1 MTLRSRFPA
10 AFLCTISLLMLAGCS
25 SPFATSFMPTGYTY
39 DDDTPIT
46 SPKPTQPWMD
56 EAVITDTEAL
66 GNNIAAWQ
74 GAVFELVDKIA
85 LKLPAGQPV
94 ALTAVAPM
102 TNQKQALDHYLR
114 QSLMQRG
121 ITIVPQEAAAALITY
136 DALPLEKGDAHK
148 LAVERLGREAVPEA
162 KSNMKGIYLLRTVAS
177 IAALPKPVLLAD
189 EAVIAV
195 LPGEKTEYSR
205 WPGFSNQPAQGK
217 ATSIVPVYDTRD

>member
-10 AFLCTISLLMLAGCS
+10 ALFCTASLLMLAGCS
-25 SPFATSFMPTGYTY
+25 SPFATSFLPTGYTY

-46 SPKPTQPWMD
+46 SPKPTQPWID

-66 GNNIAAWQ
+66 GANVAAWQ
-74 GAVFELVDKIA
+74 GAVFELVDKLS

-94 ALTAVAPM
+94 ALAVVQPVTA
-102 TNQKQALDHYLR
+102 QKQALDHYLR
-114 QSLMQRG
+114 QALIQRG

-136 DALPLEKGDAHK
+136 DALPLEKGDTHK
-148 LAVERLGREAVPEA
+148 IAVERLGREAVPEA
-162 KSNMKGIYLLRTVAS
+162 KSNMKGIYLLR
-177 IAALPKPVLLAD
+177 ALVSTSPKALLAD

-217 ATSIVPVYDTRD
+217 ATSIVPVYESRD

>member
-1 MTLRSRFPA
+1 MTLRSRLPA
-10 AFLCTISLLMLAGCS
+10 ALMCTASLLMLAGCS
-25 SPFATSFMPTGYTY
+25 SPFATSFLPTGYTY

-66 GNNIAAWQ
+66 GANVAAWQ
-74 GAVFELVDKIA
+74 GAVFELVDKLS
-85 LKLPAGQPV
+85 LKLPAGQPL
-94 ALTAVAPM
+94 ALAVVQPVTA
-102 TNQKQALDHYLR
+102 QKQALDHYLR
-114 QSLMQRG
+114 QALIQRG
-121 ITIVPQEAAAALITY
+121 ITIVPQEASAALITY

-162 KSNMKGIYLLRTVAS
+162 KSNMKGIYLLRAIVSTS
-177 IAALPKPVLLAD
+177 PKALLAD

-205 WPGFSNQPAQGK
+205 WPGFSSQPAQGK
-217 ATSIVPVYDTRD
+217 ATSIVPVYESRD

>member
-10 AFLCTISLLMLAGCS
+10 ALFCTASLLMLAGCS
-25 SPFATSFMPTGYTY
+25 SPFATSFLPTGYTY

-46 SPKPTQPWMD
+46 SPKPTQPWID

-66 GNNIAAWQ
+66 GANVAAWQ
-74 GAVFELVDKIA
+74 GAVFELVDKISP
-85 LKLPAGQPV
+85 KLPPGQPV
-94 ALTAVAPM
+94 ALAVVQPVTA
-102 TNQKQALDHYLR
+102 QKQALDHYLR
-114 QSLMQRG
+114 QALMQRG
-121 ITIVPQEAAAALITY
+121 VTLVPQEASAALVTY
-136 DALPLEKGDAHK
+136 DVLPLEKGDAHK

-162 KSNMKGIYLLRTVAS
+162 KSNMKGIYLLRAVLSTS
-177 IAALPKPVLLAD
+177 PKNLLAD
-189 EAVIAV
+189 EAAIAV

>member
-1 MTLRSRFPA
+1 MTLRSRLPA
-10 AFLCTISLLMLAGCS
+10 ALMCTASLLMLAGCS
-25 SPFATSFMPTGYTY
+25 SPFATSFLPTGYTY

-66 GNNIAAWQ
+66 GANVAAWQ
-74 GAVFELVDKIA
+74 GAVFELVDKLS
-85 LKLPAGQPV
+85 LKLPAGQPL
-94 ALTAVAPM
+94 ALAVVQPVTA
-102 TNQKQALDHYLR
+102 QKQALDHYLR
-114 QSLMQRG
+114 QALIQRG
-121 ITIVPQEAAAALITY
+121 ITIVPQEASAALITY

-162 KSNMKGIYLLRTVAS
+162 KSNMKGIYLLRAIVSTS
-177 IAALPKPVLLAD
+177 PKALLAD

-205 WPGFSNQPAQGK
+205 WPGFSTQPAQGK
-217 ATSIVPVYDTRD
+217 ATSIVPVYESRD

>member
-10 AFLCTISLLMLAGCS
+10 ALFCTASLLMLAGCS
-25 SPFATSFMPTGYTY
+25 SPFATGFLPTGYTY

-66 GNNIAAWQ
+66 GANVAAWQ
-74 GAVFELVDKIA
+74 GAVFELVDK
-85 LKLPAGQPV
+85 LSPKLPPGQPV
-94 ALTAVAPM
+94 ALAVVHPVTA
-102 TNQKQALDHYLR
+102 QKQALDHYLR
-114 QSLMQRG
+114 QALMQRG
-121 ITIVPQEAAAALITY
+121 VTLVPQEASAALVTY
-136 DALPLEKGDAHK
+136 DALPLEKGDTHK
-148 LAVERLGREAVPEA
+148 LAVDRLGREAVPEA
-162 KSNMKGIYLLRTVAS
+162 KSNMKGIYLLRAVISTS
-177 IAALPKPVLLAD
+177 PKALLAD

>member
-1 MTLRSRFPA
+1 
-10 AFLCTISLLMLAGCS
+10 MLAGCS
-25 SPFATSFMPTGYTY
+25 SPFATSFLPTGYTY

-66 GNNIAAWQ
+66 GANVAAWQ
-74 GAVFELVDKIA
+74 GAVFELVDKLS
-85 LKLPAGQPV
+85 LKLPAGQPL
-94 ALTAVAPM
+94 ALAVVQPVTA
-102 TNQKQALDHYLR
+102 QKQALDHYLR
-114 QSLMQRG
+114 QALIQRG
-121 ITIVPQEAAAALITY
+121 ITIVPQEASAALITY

-162 KSNMKGIYLLRTVAS
+162 KSNMKGIYLLRAIVSTS
-177 IAALPKPVLLAD
+177 PKALLAD

-205 WPGFSNQPAQGK
+205 WPGFSSQPAQGK
-217 ATSIVPVYDTRD
+217 ATSIVPVYESRD